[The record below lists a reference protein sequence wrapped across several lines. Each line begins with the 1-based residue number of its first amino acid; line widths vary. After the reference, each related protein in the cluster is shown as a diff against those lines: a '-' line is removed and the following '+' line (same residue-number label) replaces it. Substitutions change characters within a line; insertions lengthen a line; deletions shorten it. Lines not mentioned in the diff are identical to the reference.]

1 MGQGSGLEHFY
12 QTGSLMRWKLENGIS
27 QDFRQLNSAKMAE
40 SQLVRNP
47 PERVHKSFRCQRSVP
62 LQTGSSPIIIIRM
75 FYVPFNTKDGVWIEA
90 KKFPSFNRFPKGEKS
105 RRLFILRDLLENII
119 FRKVKC
125 FIPIWIELACW
136 FITSLSGTLWSPFPP
151 NGTIF
156 PGR

>member
-1 MGQGSGLEHFY
+1 
-12 QTGSLMRWKLENGIS
+12 
-27 QDFRQLNSAKMAE
+27 
-40 SQLVRNP
+40 
-47 PERVHKSFRCQRSVP
+47 
-62 LQTGSSPIIIIRM
+62 M